1 MMEIER
7 SYLPEISFLQ
17 LLAACCAIVVVVVVA
32 RAAVVATSFCQQQC
46 YSLSMSIGN
55 NGGTAV
61 TNSAAVMAAPVR
73 WRCLPLAP
81 FVPSALL
88 ASCLLSINRSKYRY
102 IRGVY
107 FTWYAF

>member
-17 LLAACCAIVVVVVVA
+17 LFAACCAIVVVVVVA

-73 WRCLPLAP
+73 WRCLLAVGTIRSFGVACVV
-81 FVPSALL
+81 FV
-88 ASCLLSINRSKYRY
+88 
-102 IRGVY
+102 VY
-107 FTWYAF
+107 